1 MKTTND
7 ILKNNLSDI
16 LSRFNDITLSTEDTH
31 ELDEWMK
38 CKEDFFYF
46 LHKYIPL
53 DLPGA
58 DNTFTYHNGQELT
71 IRTLMTDHYVI
82 VLKSRQIGITTA
94 IRAYCAWLTIFYNN
108 YSIGVISKKGP
119 DATAFV
125 RKTIKIIEDLP
136 PFLRPEFDKKTE
148 QQYILAN
155 GSLLMA
161 EAVSPSQ
168 PENALR
174 SNPIAFLII
183 DEGAFIAKIK
193 EALSGLLPTT
203 VTVQQAAKAA
213 GIPYGVLF
221 ISTPNKTQG
230 TGEWFFKQY
239 QQAVINNGLPE
250 ELSKGSYKAIR
261 LHWKDLDG
269 PFNEE
274 WYMAQCKVLNYNKED
289 IAQEVDCAFLPV
301 VKNGLIKKDRIVD
314 LSNNIRPPAYKVEVI
329 DEIKKDGQ
337 IPKHFGDLYIFDET
351 LPQTR
356 HERRFMI
363 SIDTATSNGM
373 STFSSIVAID
383 YDTNEQVLEYVGKLS
398 TYDYPKVVFRAL
410 EEIGDNLFIIIER
423 NTIGESIVGAVFD
436 HPRWKNKMYHT
447 IVKDKNGKVV
457 RQVAGIETH
466 GASKPL
472 FVEAVTEFFDEN
484 IEKIYGERSILQITT
499 VDVLEGKLVG
509 TPNDLIMCYAF
520 LAYVKK
526 NNLVR
531 FNKLNPSQ
539 EGLVL
544 DSELAHFSEEDVL
557 NYLYDKDGSVRNRI
571 NRIKRDKYNN
581 VVDFLN
587 ND

>member
-1 MKTTND
+1 MKSTND
-7 ILKNNLSDI
+7 VLKSNLSDI
-16 LSRFNDITLSTEDTH
+16 LSRFNDITLSTDDTN

-46 LHKYIPL
+46 LEKYIPL
-53 DLPGA
+53 DLPGT
-58 DNTFTYHNGQELT
+58 DNVFKYHNGQELT

-136 PFLRPEFDKKTE
+136 PFLRPNFDKKTE
-148 QQYILAN
+148 QQYILEN

-230 TGEWFFKQY
+230 IGEWFFKQY

-250 ELSKGSYKAIR
+250 KYSKGAYKAIR
-261 LHWKDLDG
+261 LHWEDLDG
-269 PFNEE
+269 PFDEE
-274 WYMAQCKVLNYNKED
+274 WYAAQCKVLNYNKED

-314 LSNNIRPPAYKVEVI
+314 LSNNIRPPAYKVEVR
-329 DEIKKDGQ
+329 DEETS
-337 IPKHFGDLYIFDET
+337 KHFGDIYIFDET
-351 LPQTR
+351 LPATR

-383 YDTNEQVLEYVGKLS
+383 YDTNAQVLEYVGKLS
-398 TYDYPKVVFRAL
+398 TYDYPKVVFKAL
-410 EEIGDNLFIIIER
+410 EELGDNLFIIIER

-436 HPRWKNKMYHT
+436 HPRWKSKMYHT
-447 IVKDKNGKVV
+447 VVKDKNGKVT

-466 GASKPL
+466 GVSKPL
-472 FVEAVTEFFDEN
+472 FIEAVTLFFEEN

-499 VDVLEGKLVG
+499 VDVLDGKLVG

-539 EGLVL
+539 EGLQL
-544 DSELAHFSEEDVL
+544 DSDLSSFSEDAVMD
-557 NYLYDKDGSVRNRI
+557 YLYDRGSEVRNRI
-571 NRIKRDKYNN
+571 GRLKKEKYNN
-581 VVDFLN
+581 IIDYLN